1 MEILVCV
8 KEVPDETKEIH
19 LDPES
24 GCPDLSD
31 AALQANAFDTYAVEM
46 AVRKTEEYGGTVTV
60 LSADAKSMAA
70 VLRNCIA
77 VGAAKGCAVNDPL
90 LENADSF
97 LTAEAVKAAI
107 LRLEAENGKP
117 FEVILAGKESTDMI
131 GGEFGGILSE
141 KLSRPLVSDAVDFT
155 ANETGITVKKELE
168 SGYYEVQVPYPAVL
182 TVSTPDYKPRY
193 PSIKSKLAA
202 RKVNIPEYSLAEL
215 GQENAAPAVGF
226 DCYFDPPK
234 RAAGIKY
241 TDLSAEDA
249 AAKIMEKIAESKV
262 L

>member
-46 AVRKTEEYGGTVTV
+46 AVRKTEECGGTVTV
-60 LSADAKSMAA
+60 LSAGAKSTAA

-97 LTAEAVKAAI
+97 LAAEAVKAAI
-107 LRLEAENGKP
+107 LKLEEENGRP
-117 FEVILAGKESTDMI
+117 FDVILTGKESTDMI

-141 KLSRPLVSDAVDFT
+141 KLNRPLVSDVVEFT
-155 ANETGITVKKELE
+155 SEEAGITVKKELE
-168 SGYYEVQVPYPAVL
+168 SGYYEVQMPCPAVI
-182 TVSTPDYKPRY
+182 TVSTPDFKPRY

-202 RKVNIPEYSLAEL
+202 RKVSIPEYSLEEL
-215 GQENAAPAVGF
+215 ELENTEPMVGF
-226 DCYFDPPK
+226 EGWFDPPK
-234 RAAGIKY
+234 RAAGTKY